1 MRSIELKTGNTQQ
14 EEVLVDLGQKC
25 FSDST
30 KYPRSAFLAKKVMSI
45 YPFLSY
51 PNIMRQSTS
60 SVSKGWE
67 GRSIH
72 PMGCQQTFVW
82 PGGTYHSLPYPTVH
96 VVTLYFQSDLIG
108 QTRSSRLTIS
118 DPLRD
123 TVARS
128 LGTYHVPRHSRGNL
142 IACFTWY

>member
-1 MRSIELKTGNTQQ
+1 M
-14 EEVLVDLGQKC
+14 
-25 FSDST
+25 
-30 KYPRSAFLAKKVMSI
+30 
-45 YPFLSY
+45 
-51 PNIMRQSTS
+51 S

-128 LGTYHVPRHSRGNL
+128 LGTYHVPRHSGESYRL
-142 IACFTWY
+142 FHLVLVLYDLHRKKRFLR